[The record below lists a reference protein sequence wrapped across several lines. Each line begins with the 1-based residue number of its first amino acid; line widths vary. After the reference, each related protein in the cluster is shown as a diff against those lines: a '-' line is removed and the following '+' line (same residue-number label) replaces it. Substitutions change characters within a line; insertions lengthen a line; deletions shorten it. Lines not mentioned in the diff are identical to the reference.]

1 MPAIEPVSNRVAL
14 PELEAEVLA
23 LWRREGTF
31 TASLER
37 RRGSPPFVFY
47 EGPPTPNGRPGTH
60 HVVVRAIKDLFC
72 RHRTME
78 GHYVPRKAG
87 WDTHGLPIELA
98 IERRLGITSRR
109 RIEELGIE
117 RFNERC
123 RRLVDES
130 VADWISFSERM
141 GYWLDHEDAY
151 RTDSSDYVQS
161 VWWALRQLWDRGLVY
176 RDFRLE
182 PYCPR
187 CGTPLSSH
195 ELELAEQV
203 RVAGAGARL
212 LLPVPA
218 RPGTALLAWAPEVW
232 TLPGTAAVAV
242 DPDAGYVR
250 VRWREGEVIVAEA
263 RLGLLRGHAGV
274 VGRLPGEA
282 LVGLEYEPPF
292 GAAGGRRPVVAG
304 RVPAGEETGLAHLAP
319 GHDRDAFAACRRA
332 GLPMRHAVDGAGV
345 YPPEAGSLAGRPV
358 DGVEDVAIADLRGRG
373 LLHSAV
379 RAIRPSHRCW
389 RCGVRLLLYGHETW
403 FISTSPHKEQLLEH
417 NAATRW
423 NPARFKTGRM
433 RGWLRRNV
441 DWAISRS
448 RYWGTPLPFWVCAG
462 CGYQR
467 CVGSA
472 DELGLPAGSD
482 LHRPFVDRVT
492 LPCGRCGGTMRRVA
506 DVLDVWFDSACL
518 PFAQFGYPRRRAD
531 EFRASFPADLVVEG
545 VDHTRGA
552 FYTALVV
559 SSLIF
564 GRNFYRNAVVPGHVL
579 DDAGRKASKSKGNV
593 LDPDVVFERFGAD
606 AVRWWFYT
614 AAPVGRGYRLSL
626 DAVDAVT
633 RKLLL
638 PLWNVFALFTAHAA
652 RRGFDP
658 ATPPPPGLPALDRW
672 LRSRVAGA
680 AAQSRRGLA
689 GFDPF
694 RAAAPYQELV
704 NDLSNWYVRHLRRR
718 LTRADQDPAIG
729 AGLWALH
736 ETLVTLSRL
745 LAPFVPFVTEAIH
758 HRLTGTSVHLA
769 DYPHPPAALRDR
781 ALEERMAQLREM
793 ARRVNEERAAAGVR
807 QRRPL
812 YEVAVPLAGLDA
824 DLVEL
829 LRQEV
834 NAWTVRAGEPELRL
848 DLRTTPELLA
858 EGLARE
864 VVWRIQ
870 GERKRASLG
879 AHELATVAYASG
891 PRLEEAIERH
901 RDLVLRE
908 TMAQALHRV
917 EAGERTNSRFT
928 IEGEQL
934 CLSVGRSATA

>member
-1 MPAIEPVSNRVAL
+1 MAAIEPVSNRVSL

-31 TASLER
+31 AASVER

-72 RHRTME
+72 RHRTMT
-78 GHYVPRKAG
+78 GHHVPRRAG

-98 IERRLGITSRR
+98 VERRLGLTSKRQV
-109 RIEELGIE
+109 EELGVE

-130 VADWISFSERM
+130 VGDWVAFSDRM
-141 GYWLDHEDAY
+141 GYWLDHERAY
-151 RTDSSDYVQS
+151 RTDSNDYVQS
-161 VWWALRQLWDRGLVY
+161 VWWALRQLWDRGLIY
-176 RDFRLE
+176 RDLRLE

-187 CGTPLSSH
+187 CGTTLSSH
-195 ELELAEQV
+195 ELELAE
-203 RVAGAGARL
+203 RSRAAGAAARVL
-212 LLPVPA
+212 FPVPS
-218 RPGTALLAWAPEVW
+218 RPGAGLLVWAPEVW
-232 TLPGTAAVAV
+232 TLPGAAAVAV
-242 DPDAGYVR
+242 DPDAVYVR
-250 VRWREGEVIVAEA
+250 ARWREREVIVAED
-263 RLGLLRGHAGV
+263 RLGLLPGHAEV
-274 VGRLPGEA
+274 ERLAGRE
-282 LVGLEYEPPF
+282 LVGTECEPPF
-292 GAAGGRRPVVAG
+292 GRPGERLPVVAAA
-304 RVPAGEETGLAHLAP
+304 VPALRETGLAHLAP

-332 GLPMRHAVDGAGV
+332 GLPVRHAVDAGGCC
-345 YPPEAGSLAGRPV
+345 PPEAGAMAGRPLAGAEEAAV
-358 DGVEDVAIADLRGRG
+358 ADLRRRG

-379 RAIRPSHRCW
+379 RTSRPAHRCW
-389 RCGVRLLLYGHETW
+389 RCGVRLLLWAQETW
-403 FISTSPHKEQLLEH
+403 FIATSPHREQLLAH

-423 NPARFKTGRM
+423 TPARFKTGRM
-433 RGWLRRNV
+433 RNWLRGNV

-448 RYWGTPLPFWVCAG
+448 RYWGTPLPFWACAG
-462 CGYQR
+462 CGARR

-472 DELGLPAGSD
+472 GELGLPEGAD

-492 LPCGRCGGTMRRVA
+492 LPCAACGAAMRRVP

-518 PFAQFGYPRRRAD
+518 PFAQFGYPRRGVE
-531 EFRASFPADLVVEG
+531 EFEASFPADLMVEG

-559 SSLIF
+559 SSFLF

-606 AVRWWFYT
+606 ATRWWFYT
-614 AAPVGRGYRLSL
+614 AAPVGRGYRMSL
-626 DAVDAVT
+626 EGVDAVV

-638 PLWNVFALFTAHAA
+638 PLWNVFAFFAAHAA
-652 RRGFDP
+652 RRGYDP
-658 ATPPPPGLPALDRW
+658 AAPPPGSLPALDRW
-672 LRSRVAGA
+672 LRSRLAGA
-680 AAQSRRGLA
+680 AAESRRGLA
-689 GFDPF
+689 AFDPH

-704 NDLSNWYVRHLRRR
+704 NDLSNWYVRQLRRR
-718 LTRADQDPAIG
+718 LTSPRQDAAAA

-736 ETLVTLSRL
+736 DALVTLSRL

-769 DYPHPPAALRDR
+769 DYPHPAARLRDR
-781 ALEERMAQLREM
+781 GLEDRMALVRGM
-793 ARRVNEERAAAGVR
+793 AQRVNEERAAAGVR

-812 YEVAVPLAGLDA
+812 YEVGVPLAGLEDE
-824 DLVEL
+824 LLEL

-834 NAWTVRAGEPELRL
+834 NAWTVRAGEPDLRL
-848 DLRTTPELLA
+848 DLRTTPELAA

-870 GERKRASLG
+870 GERKRAGLG
-879 AHELATVAYASG
+879 PHELASVAYASG

-901 RDLVLRE
+901 RGLVLRE
-908 TMAQALHRV
+908 AMARELRRFGGG
-917 EAGERTNSRFT
+917 EPAGARFT
-928 IEGEQL
+928 VEGEPL
-934 CLSVGRSATA
+934 TLSVDRSA